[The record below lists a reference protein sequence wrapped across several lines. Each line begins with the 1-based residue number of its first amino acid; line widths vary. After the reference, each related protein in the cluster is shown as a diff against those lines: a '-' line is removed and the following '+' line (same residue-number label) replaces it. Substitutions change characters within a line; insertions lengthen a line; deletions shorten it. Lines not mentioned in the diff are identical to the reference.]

1 MCRASRFETLPRIT
15 PASDTSDTVCHNF
28 CVNAIPIGAKGES
41 KIRVTS
47 ENAIDFLG
55 SEGARVLGT
64 PYLISHLEFTARNS
78 VLSFLDKGFDSVGTR
93 VDVRHLAAT
102 PLGMEV
108 TFRSELIA
116 VEDRRLQFRVQA
128 FDEKEMISDGTHER
142 AIINIE
148 RFAAR
153 LQAKASGK

>member
-1 MCRASRFETLPRIT
+1 VP
-15 PASDTSDTVCHNF
+15 
-28 CVNAIPIGAKGES
+28 AIPIGTKGES
-41 KIRVTS
+41 KLRVTS

-55 SEGARVLGT
+55 VPSARVLGT

-78 VLSFLDKGFDSVGTR
+78 VLPFLEKGYDTVGAR

-108 TFRSELIA
+108 TFQSELIA
-116 VEDRRLQFRVQA
+116 VEDRRLTFKVRA
-128 FDEKEMISDGTHER
+128 FDEKDLISEGTHER
-142 AIINIE
+142 ALINVE

-153 LQAKASGK
+153 VAAKAAGGQ